1 MIELFGKQ
9 QIEIRTRI
17 LAKNISDEHRGDK
30 TPVVMVCVLNGGFM
44 FYTELVKAL
53 TTDIECD
60 FVRVK
65 SYVSKNN
72 QGDIKITK
80 DLEIPI
86 KGKHVYLVDDIF
98 DSGNTI
104 KALIEFIKIKN
115 PKSINVVTLAKRKK
129 TEPLENM
136 VWGFEVDEEW
146 LCGMGMDNENGHLR
160 NHPVLYAL

>member
-86 KGKHVYLVDDIF
+86 KGKHVYLVDDIY
-98 DSGNTI
+98 DSGNTM

-115 PKSINVVTLAKRKK
+115 PNRVRILIIKSNRL
-129 TEPLENM
+129 
-136 VWGFEVDEEW
+136 
-146 LCGMGMDNENGHLR
+146 
-160 NHPVLYAL
+160 

>member
-1 MIELFGKQ
+1 M
-9 QIEIRTRI
+9 
-17 LAKNISDEHRGDK
+17 
-30 TPVVMVCVLNGGFM
+30 PVVSCYCEKCGDSFFLKD
-44 FYTELVKAL
+44 ELYIPLKASR
-53 TTDIECD
+53 
-60 FVRVK
+60 F
-65 SYVSKNN
+65 
-72 QGDIKITK
+72 KITK

-98 DSGNTI
+98 DSGNTM